1 MNHNK
6 SCVIGVMSGT
16 SLDGLD
22 MAYCE
27 FQFVHDVWEFTLGP
41 AETMAYNDTWKVRLS
56 HLHEQPMHLYP
67 KTDLFYGRFIGQEV
81 KRFIDRYALQVDFIA
96 SHGHTIFHQP
106 EEGFTAQI
114 GNGAAIHAE
123 TGLPVI
129 ADFRT
134 VDVMLGGQG
143 APLVPIGDALL
154 FGQYDACLNL
164 GGFANISFSVGNQ
177 RKAFDL
183 VPCNIIL
190 NALAHQAGMEYDAGG
205 ALAAKGTI
213 HSKLL
218 EQLNQLPFYAQQ
230 GARSL
235 GREWV
240 EDTVWPLIK
249 ATPLNN
255 EDALATVTEHI
266 IMQVATS
273 IQASGAKS
281 VLITGGGV
289 HNQFLMERLKAN
301 TKAKCVVP
309 DKSTIDF
316 KEALIFAFLGVLKMH
331 HQPNVWCEYT
341 GASRN
346 SIGGALF
353 GF

>member
-1 MNHNK
+1 MNNNK
-6 SCVIGVMSGT
+6 SRVIGVMSGT

-22 MAYCE
+22 LAYCE
-27 FQFVHDVWEFTLGP
+27 FQFVRDAWEFKLGP
-41 AETMAYNDTWKVRLS
+41 AETIAYNDTWKVRLS
-56 HLHEQPMHLYP
+56 HLHEQPIHLYP

-81 KRFIDRYALQVDFIA
+81 KQFIDRHALQVDLIA

-106 EEGFTAQI
+106 AEGFTAQI
-114 GNGAAIHAE
+114 GNGAAIHVE

-154 FGQYDACLNL
+154 FNKYDACLNL
-164 GGFANISFSVGNQ
+164 GGFANISYSSGNK
-177 RKAFDL
+177 RKAFDI

-190 NALAHQAGMEYDAGG
+190 NALANQAGMEYDAGG
-205 ALAAKGTI
+205 AIAGTGKI
-213 HSKLL
+213 NTTLL
-218 EQLNQLPFYAQQ
+218 NQLNQLPFYRQH

-240 EDTVWPLIK
+240 EEAFWPLIK
-249 ATPLNN
+249 AATLNN
-255 EDALATVTEHI
+255 EDALATLTEHI
-266 IMQVATS
+266 ILQIAAC
-273 IQASGAKS
+273 IQISGAKS

-289 HNQFLMERLKAN
+289 YNQFLLEHLKAN
-301 TKAKCVVP
+301 TTALCVVP
-309 DKSTIDF
+309 DTSIIDF
-316 KEALIFAFLGVLKMH
+316 KEALIFAFLGVLKIQ